1 MTDEHVVTV
10 YGTPVMVCA
19 PDGLPLDTDG
29 AATELVGE
37 AIGQRAE
44 IVVVPTERLTDDFF
58 DLDTGTANAFAQK
71 FGTYRVRLAVVGDI
85 AQRVADSERLSRW
98 VDDSNLG
105 RDLWFCAT
113 FDAFQARLDRR
124 RPTSPMRP

>member
-19 PDGLPLDTDG
+19 PDGLPLDSEG

-44 IVVVPTERLTDDFF
+44 IVVVPAERLTDDFF
-58 DLDTGTANAFAQK
+58 DLTTGVAETFVQK

-85 AQRVADSERLSRW
+85 DERVGGHEPLAAW
-98 VDDSNLG
+98 VLDSNRG
-105 RDLWFCAT
+105 QDLWFCPT
-113 FDAFQARLDRR
+113 FDAFRARLDRR
-124 RPTSPMRP
+124 KASPRT

>member
-10 YGTPVMVCA
+10 YGTSVMVCA
-19 PDGLPLDTDG
+19 PEGLPLDTEG

-44 IVVVPTERLTDDFF
+44 IVVVPAERLTDDFF
-58 DLDTGTANAFAQK
+58 DLATGVAETIAEK
-71 FGTYRVRLAVVGDI
+71 FSTYRVRLAVVGDI
-85 AQRVADSERLSRW
+85 SGRVADSEQLSSW
-98 VDDSNLG
+98 VQVSNQG
-105 RDLWFCAT
+105 TRLWFCPT

-124 RPTSPMRP
+124 RG